1 MTAPAGSSPALV
13 RTFTQR
19 FSCTPR
25 GARLARQL
33 ALVELHDWGIPE
45 STALSGDAGLLVAEL
60 AANAVIHGRVP
71 GRDFELRMTLLEGVL
86 RVEVSDARGDRRPVV
101 RLHAHQAED
110 GYGLRI
116 VEALAAAWG
125 VQDRLIGKTVWA
137 ELSVRAAAVARMRQM
152 VVDGEIDLNGRGVNR
167 GA

>member
-1 MTAPAGSSPALV
+1 MTAPSGPAPTLA

-19 FSCTPR
+19 FSSTRR

-45 STALSGDAGLLVAEL
+45 STALSADAGLLVAEL
-60 AANAVIHGRVP
+60 AANAVLHGRVP

-86 RVEVSDARGDRRPVV
+86 RLEVSDARRDRRPAVQP
-101 RLHAHQAED
+101 HAYQAES

-116 VEALAAAWG
+116 VDAVATDWG
-125 VQDRLIGKTVWA
+125 VADRLIGKTVWA
-137 ELSVRAAAVARMRQM
+137 ELALR
-152 VVDGEIDLNGRGVNR
+152 
-167 GA
+167 

>member
-1 MTAPAGSSPALV
+1 MTTTPGPARALV

-45 STALSGDAGLLVAEL
+45 SSRLSADAGLVVAEL
-60 AANAVIHGRVP
+60 TSNAVAHGRVP

-86 RVEVSDARGDRRPVV
+86 RIEVSDARRDRRPAVQP
-101 RLHAHQAED
+101 HAYQAED

-116 VEALAAAWG
+116 VDALAAWG

-137 ELSVRAAAVARMRQM
+137 ELSRR
-152 VVDGEIDLNGRGVNR
+152 
-167 GA
+167 